1 MLKNLPSRQLSLWK
15 QRARERI
22 RERDRTRGK
31 DYEAVNNEDLD
42 EENSDLDDD
51 KITTKKGKYEQTEPL
66 SERVKK
72 LRDRR

>member
-15 QRARERI
+15 QQARERM

-31 DYEAVNNEDLD
+31 VYEAVNNDDLD
-42 EENSDLDDD
+42 DVNSDLDDD
-51 KITTKKGKYEQTEPL
+51 KNTNKKGKYEQTEPL

-72 LRDRR
+72 LRNRR